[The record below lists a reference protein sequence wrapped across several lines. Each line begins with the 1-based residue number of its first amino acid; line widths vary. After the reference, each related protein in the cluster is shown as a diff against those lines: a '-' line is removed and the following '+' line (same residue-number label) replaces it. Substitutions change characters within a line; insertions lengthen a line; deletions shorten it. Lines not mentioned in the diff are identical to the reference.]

1 MSKLIGFIGT
11 YTKGKSEGIYRFIL
25 DTKEKKIED
34 VQLAGK
40 VDNPTYLSI
49 TKDNKFLYSVSKNG
63 ELGGVTSFAIE
74 EETKNLLKINEQ
86 GSAGSP
92 PCHLEINP
100 SNSSL
105 LTANYHKGTVD
116 LYEVNPNSAVI
127 GPVVSTAA
135 HTGNGPDPRQE
146 KAHTHY
152 SGLTP
157 DGKYIVAV
165 ELGIDKVFTY
175 ELKEGQLSLVNELSV
190 KPGSGPRHIAF
201 HPNKPLAYVMTEF
214 SGEVL
219 VLEYNSTNG
228 SLKQIQTISTIPTS
242 FTENNQGSA
251 IHISSDGR
259 FLYAGNRGHNS
270 IVSFSIAESG
280 ELTLLEYT
288 STEGDW
294 PRDFSLD
301 PTENFIVASNQ
312 ESSNL
317 VLFLRSKE
325 TGKLNLLQSNISVP
339 DPVCVKFLST

>member
-1 MSKLIGFIGT
+1 MSKLVGFIGT
-11 YTKGKSEGIYRFIL
+11 YTKGNSEGIYRFVL
-25 DTKEKKIED
+25 DTKEGKIED

-49 TKDNKFLYSVSKNG
+49 TKDNKSLYSVSKNG
-63 ELGGVTSFAIE
+63 NLGGVTSFAIE
-74 EETKNLLKINEQ
+74 EGTRNLLKINEQ
-86 GSAGSP
+86 GSVGSP

-100 SNSSL
+100 DKSSL

-116 LYEVNPNSAVI
+116 LYEVDPISSAI
-127 GPVVSTAA
+127 GQVVATAT
-135 HTGNGPDPRQE
+135 HIGSGPDPRQE

-190 KPGSGPRHIAF
+190 KAGIGPRHITF

-219 VLEYNSTNG
+219 ALEYNSNNG
-228 SLKQIQTISTIPTS
+228 SLKQIQAVSTIPSS

-270 IVSFSIAESG
+270 IASFVILESG
-280 ELTLLEYT
+280 ELSLLEYT

-301 PTENFIVASNQ
+301 PTESYIIASNQ
-312 ESSNL
+312 DSSNL
-317 VLFLRSKE
+317 VLFSRNKE
-325 TGKLNLLQSNISVP
+325 TGKLNLLQSNITVP
-339 DPVCVKFLST
+339 DPVCVKFLSN